1 MTIDEPTMML
11 VLGLASLTASVLF
24 FSLSRFATQIPG
36 VRYWALGGL
45 AVAFATMLDGP
56 RLVSDWRLASM
67 LFNIPFSI
75 GQAFILAGA
84 MQFCARPGAN
94 RVLWLMSVMAA
105 VLTTLFTYVV
115 PDSVWRIGTLSM
127 HQAVINCWTA
137 NILWS
142 YPDRGARHA
151 FRVVGAAI
159 LIQASA
165 AVAQAFLVVSSST
178 VITYAAPQLP
188 LANIITWVGTMMNIL
203 VGNAMLFLL
212 IVLRLVA
219 ELRIAAERDV
229 LTGLLNRRGLRP
241 RIDAILRRAHG
252 RSAMAVMILDI
263 DYFKSVNDRYGHEVG
278 DRVLVVMGGVLLGLK
293 LPNVTPCRWG
303 GEEFCIVVEGPTRA
317 SVLSMAEQ
325 VRARFAHASAAL
337 AELDGGITVSVGIAA
352 MGIDP
357 RFEMSALISAA
368 DAQLYLAKESGRDRV
383 AMAEWNN

>member
-11 VLGLASLTASVLF
+11 VLGLASLTASALF
-24 FSLSRFATQIPG
+24 FSLSRFATQVAG

-45 AVAFATMLDGP
+45 AVGFAAMLDAP
-56 RLVSDWRLASM
+56 RLVPDWRLASM
-67 LFNIPFSI
+67 LFNIAFSA

-84 MQFCARPGAN
+84 MQFCARPGAT
-94 RVLWLMSVMAA
+94 RALWLMTLIAA

-127 HQAVINCWTA
+127 HQAVVNCWTA
-137 NILWS
+137 YILWS
-142 YPDRGARHA
+142 FPDRGARYA
-151 FRVVGAAI
+151 FRVVGAA
-159 LIQASA
+159 LLVQAST
-165 AVAQAFLVVSSST
+165 AVAQASLVMASSSA
-178 VITYAAPQLP
+178 ITYAAPQLP
-188 LANIITWVGTMMNIL
+188 VANIINWIGTMMNIL

-212 IVLRLVA
+212 IVLRLVS
-219 ELRIAAERDV
+219 ELRVAAERDV

-252 RSAMAVMILDI
+252 RSALAVMILDI

-293 LPNVTPCRWG
+293 LPNVIPCRWG
-303 GEEFCIVVEGPTRA
+303 GEEFCLVVEGPTRA
-317 SVLSMAEQ
+317 SVLSVAEQ
-325 VRARFAHASAAL
+325 VRARFADASAAL
-337 AELDGGITVSVGIAA
+337 AGLDAGITVSVGIAA